1 MVLSRV
7 CVLAL
12 LALLC
17 GGAACTR
24 STPLLE
30 TDAPGRRN
38 PAPAGRRLNVPALV
52 GRSIDQVRQRLG
64 PPRETRRQ
72 PIGLEPTAEQMR
84 TTKGEGWI
92 NTFEHDGTTIVVTF
106 NARTRE
112 VNDLVL
118 LGSNEDELLRRGNL
132 EFVADKY
139 LVLPVTDP
147 AAPSKIVG
155 VRVVKR

>member
-1 MVLSRV
+1 M
-7 CVLAL
+7 AL
-12 LALLC
+12 LVLLC

-24 STPLLE
+24 SAPVLE
-30 TDAPGRRN
+30 TDAPDRRDL
-38 PAPAGRRLNVPALV
+38 PPAGRRLNVPALV

-64 PPRETRRQ
+64 PPRETRQ
-72 PIGLEPTAEQMR
+72 QAIGLEPTAEQMR

-92 NTFEHDGTTIVVTF
+92 NTFEHEGTTIVVTF

-118 LGSNEDELLRRGNL
+118 LGANEDELLRRGNL
-132 EFVADKY
+132 DFVADKY

-147 AAPSKIVG
+147 TAPSRILG
-155 VRVVKR
+155 IRVVKR